1 MGSLFGGST
10 PKPPPPPPPAPTPEV
25 PAVQAARAQAFAE
38 GRRRKGRS
46 ATILAGNQDT
56 GGLGGVSAGPST
68 TLGGDR
74 R

>member
-1 MGSLFGGST
+1 MGNLFGGSS
-10 PKPPPPPPPAPTPEV
+10 PKPPPPPPPAPTPED

-38 GRRRKGRS
+38 GRKRKGRS

-56 GGLGGVSAGPST
+56 GGALGGGSGT